1 MGRADLATHADYAT
15 AKTRRRR
22 REHINRL
29 VADWVGAQPMESLL
43 SRCRAERVP
52 IAPVRTY
59 ADAARDPHVRAREML
74 QNVEQEEGSS
84 VPITGPAVKFSRAP
98 ARIRAGA
105 PALGTHTEEILRE
118 VGIKTAEIASLRERG
133 II

>member
-1 MGRADLATHADYAT
+1 
-15 AKTRRRR
+15 
-22 REHINRL
+22 
-29 VADWVGAQPMESLL
+29 
-43 SRCRAERVP
+43 
-52 IAPVRTY
+52 
-59 ADAARDPHVRAREML
+59 ML

-105 PALGTHTEEILRE
+105 PALGAHTEEILRE